1 MNALDSIGIQN
12 VDERLRFSPTTTG
25 QRTIRVVATV
35 EIAAFHCFCVTKD
48 DEGSGGGRSSGETDD
63 CRIVGIRQERRCLG
77 DWHPTDFVDLFVWGE
92 PFVFSHVAN
101 PVVHGLVHIAGDV
114 VRGGKTGT
122 ESDAIPRLLVALS
135 NRGARGCFPWINLAL
150 RK

>member
-1 MNALDSIGIQN
+1 VNALDSIGIQN
-12 VDERLRFSPTTTG
+12 VYECLCFSATTTG

-48 DEGSGGGRSSGETDD
+48 DEGSGGGCSSGEADN
-63 CRIVGIRQERRCLG
+63 CRIVGVRQKRGCFG
-77 DWHPTDFVDLFVWGE
+77 NWHPTDFIYLFVWGK
-92 PFVFSHVAN
+92 PFVFSHMAN